1 MLERLFR
8 LHSHGTTVRTEIL
21 AGCTTFLTAAYII
34 FVNPNILAAAG
45 MDAPAL
51 TTVTCLV
58 AALATLLIALWAN
71 APLMMAPGMG
81 LNAFFTYSL
90 VIGHNIPWQT
100 ALGVVFLSGCV
111 FLLLTWLG
119 VRERMVRAIPT
130 SLRLA
135 AGVGIGLFI
144 AFIGLKNLG
153 LIVHDSNVLVRLG
166 PFTMQALFGL
176 GGLLLAVLLERRRI
190 RGALLIAILATTVAG
205 MLAGLGPWPTG
216 LIALPPSPAPIAFQ
230 LDIVSALSIGLWSSI
245 FSFMFID
252 LFDSLGTMLAVC
264 REAGMVDK
272 QGELINLPR
281 MLTADAIATVCGA
294 LLGTS
299 TTTTYIESASGVAQG
314 GRTGLTGVTTALC
327 FLSAAFFSPLIAVV
341 PAFATAPALIVV
353 GIFMLRGIGQLD
365 FYDLSEALPAFLT
378 ILLMPLTFSI
388 ATGLAFG
395 FVSYVLL
402 RLFSGRARECD
413 PYLIGAALLS
423 AVSLAF

>member
-8 LHSHGTTVRTEIL
+8 LQHHGTTIRTELL

-34 FVNPNILAAAG
+34 FVHPATLADAG
-45 MDAPAL
+45 MDRAAL

-90 VIGHNIPWQT
+90 VIGQGIPWQT
-100 ALGVVFLSGCV
+100 ALGVVFLSGAV
-111 FLLLTWLG
+111 FLLLTFIG
-119 VRERMVRAIPT
+119 IRERMVRAIPAT
-130 SLRLA
+130 LRLA
-135 AGVGIGLFI
+135 AAIGIGLFI

-153 LIVHDSNVLVRLG
+153 IIVHDNNVLVRLG
-166 PFTMQALFGL
+166 PFTAEALFGL
-176 GGLLLAVLLERRRI
+176 GGLLLAVLLEMRRI

-205 MLAGLGPWPTG
+205 MLAGLTPFPGG
-216 LIALPPSPAPIAFQ
+216 IVSLPPSPEPLALQ
-230 LDIVSALSIGLWSSI
+230 LDINAALSISLWSSV

-264 REAGMVDK
+264 REAGMANK
-272 QGELINLPR
+272 NGEIVGLPR
-281 MLTADAIATVCGA
+281 MLAADALATMFGA

-299 TTTTYIESASGVAQG
+299 TTTTYIESASGVAAG
-314 GRTGLTGVTTALC
+314 GRTGLTGTVTALC
-327 FLSAAFFSPLIAVV
+327 FLLAAFFAPLIASV

-353 GIFMLRGIGQLD
+353 GIFMLRGIGQID
-365 FYDLSEALPAFLT
+365 FYDFAEALPAFLT

-413 PYLIGAALLS
+413 PFLIGAAILS
-423 AVSLAF
+423 AISLTV